1 MASGIEIRDKNG
13 NIIMSNDDLT
23 TYAIGQAKINMWEN
37 KTIQNNALIGK
48 DFWYAIQS
56 FDSYPQDAFQS
67 TLGCGYYIPKLSY
80 DKNSGTANFTWETEI
95 YNSMHAGGFEGF
107 TTMIMGVSNI
117 NIIYGGI

>member
-23 TYAIGQAKINMWEN
+23 TYTIGQAKINMWEN

-56 FDSYPQDAFQS
+56 FDS
-67 TLGCGYYIPKLSY
+67 
-80 DKNSGTANFTWETEI
+80 
-95 YNSMHAGGFEGF
+95 
-107 TTMIMGVSNI
+107 
-117 NIIYGGI
+117 